1 MEPDQNTKLD
11 SLRSADPPINSGI
24 CGAIFSKT
32 TCDDFLVAIASCFFN
47 NKLDIVLSN
56 IVSSQKIHEI
66 FGGVVPELASRDHLI
81 KIIPLI
87 KLTLEEAKLEFN
99 DLDGIAYTAGPGLR
113 GPLLIGASMAK
124 SLAFSLK
131 IPSIGIHHM
140 EAHLL
145 INLLEDPAPK
155 FPFLTLLISGGHCL
169 LINAKELGSYDIV
182 GQTIDDAV
190 GEAFD
195 KVSKLLELG
204 YPGGPLIEKLA
215 KSGDSSAFSFPRPMT
230 NKDNLDFSFSGL
242 KTAVFYALKDTK
254 VINKQIKANIAASF
268 QDAVADT
275 LLIKSKKALE
285 ETKQNELVIGGGVA
299 ANKYI
304 RKKLVEGLEGN
315 KIYFPPLERCT
326 DNGAMVAFAG
336 SFYLG
341 NNNQNKNDQV
351 RPKWPLSEL

>member
-1 MEPDQNTKLD
+1 
-11 SLRSADPPINSGI
+11 
-24 CGAIFSKT
+24 
-32 TCDDFLVAIASCFFN
+32 
-47 NKLDIVLSN
+47 
-56 IVSSQKIHEI
+56 
-66 FGGVVPELASRDHLI
+66 
-81 KIIPLI
+81 
-87 KLTLEEAKLEFN
+87 
-99 DLDGIAYTAGPGLR
+99 
-113 GPLLIGASMAK
+113 MAK

-169 LINAKELGSYDIV
+169 LINAKELGSYEIV

-215 KSGDSSAFSFPRPMT
+215 QSGDSSAFSFPRPMT

-299 ANKYI
+299 SNKYI
-304 RKKLVEGLEGN
+304 RKKLVEGLEDN

-336 SFYLG
+336 SFYLS
-341 NNNQNKNDQV
+341 NNNHAKNELV

>member
-1 MEPDQNTKLD
+1 MNILGIETSCDETGIAIYNTEKQSIISEQL
-11 SLRSADPPINSGI
+11 
-24 CGAIFSKT
+24 FSQ
-32 TCDDFLVAIASCFFN
+32 AS
-47 NKLDIVLSN
+47 K
-56 IVSSQKIHEI
+56 HAEY
-66 FGGVVPELASRDHLI
+66 GGVVPELASRDHLI

-87 KLTLEEAKLEFN
+87 KITLEEAKLEFS

-124 SLAFSLK
+124 SIAFSLK

-169 LINAKELGSYDIV
+169 LINAKELGSYEIV

-215 KSGDSSAFSFPRPMT
+215 ESGDSSAFSFPRPMT

-254 VINKQIKANIAASF
+254 IVNKRIKANIAASF

-275 LLIKSKKALE
+275 LLIKSRKALE
-285 ETKQNELVIGGGVA
+285 ETNQTELVIGGGVA
-299 ANKYI
+299 SNKYI
-304 RKKLVEGLEGN
+304 RNKLVEGLKNN